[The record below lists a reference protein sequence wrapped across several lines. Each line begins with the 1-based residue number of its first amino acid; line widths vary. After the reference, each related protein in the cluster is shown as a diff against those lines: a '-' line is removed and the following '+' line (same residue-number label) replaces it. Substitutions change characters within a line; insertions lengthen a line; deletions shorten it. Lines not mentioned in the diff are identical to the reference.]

1 MACKFVVSENGN
13 KIRCKKMSNTLCPYQ
28 RWCTNERIYKSTA
41 SGDKCKYYEDGQPQK
56 TE

>member
-1 MACKFVVSENGN
+1 MACKFAVSENGN
-13 KIRCKKMSNTLCPYQ
+13 KFRCKKMSNTLCPYQ

-41 SGDKCKYYEDGQPQK
+41 SRDKCKYYEDGQPQK